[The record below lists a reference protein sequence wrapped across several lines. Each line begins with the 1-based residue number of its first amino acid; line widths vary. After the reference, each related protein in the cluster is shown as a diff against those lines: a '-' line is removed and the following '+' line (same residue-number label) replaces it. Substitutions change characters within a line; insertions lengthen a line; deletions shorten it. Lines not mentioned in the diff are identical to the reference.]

1 MEIGNAWKQFFGFY
15 PRRNKMHRMEIQFV
29 CLCGSRM
36 LTKSQFHRHPEET
49 RAHPLPPRRNVPKVA
64 TKNSLEINEE
74 KHI

>member
-1 MEIGNAWKQFFGFY
+1 
-15 PRRNKMHRMEIQFV
+15 MEIQFV